1 MCGGGAIKGGGLAWG
16 RGQGGAGGVP
26 AGLGFWRRRPPGL
39 LEGDE
44 ARGGGPARLG
54 FGPVGRWRFF
64 FNNFAETKINPRKI
78 NKNLKMPKQIFTV

>member
-1 MCGGGAIKGGGLAWG
+1 MGAAFIKEVGLLGVGARRRG
-16 RGQGGAGGVP
+16 RVP
-26 AGLGFWRRRPPGL
+26 AGLGLGRRRPPGL